1 MSKKNVLLKLG
12 TYVNERL
19 PLFVGIGLIIGIHVV
34 WNRIQQVP
42 YFVPEKDR
50 KELPLIIGAKYLKKK
65 VSDEIASISNPRNV
79 DEGGTK

>member
-1 MSKKNVLLKLG
+1 MSKKNALLKLG

-50 KELPLIIGAKYLKKK
+50 KELPLIIVNKT
-65 VSDEIASISNPRNV
+65 ISFNSL
-79 DEGGTK
+79 